1 MSNDQ
6 GGMRKTGKILPFL
19 LAALTCAAMLVS
31 CDYWNDDW
39 YKTGDSESAPLIGST
54 SNRNGSFNSS
64 GSSNGT
70 GTSGSPGSSGGT
82 ASTSST
88 GTFAFTASAANPISV
103 NGGQYQLCILNG
115 NSSSGSITLAQG
127 GASPNL
133 TGTYSS
139 PVTLAAAVSGD
150 ATLEGSWTVT
160 FVNLTTSYQLTVTG
174 ITLTISDGT
183 NTFTATAV
191 PAVTSGYT
199 ASFKAASASANP
211 QDGDVVGI
219 FAFFYPDNTWTFS
232 TGFKA
237 GDSTYYTTTATS
249 TYSITSGDFTSGKMS
264 MVWPALSGQASQNFS
279 GDDPY
284 TGDVVITGGKFYL
297 SPYFTVH
304 NNDPDNCYYTFVKE

>member
-1 MSNDQ
+1 MK
-6 GGMRKTGKILPFL
+6 KTSKILPIL
-19 LAALTCAAMLVS
+19 AAALTCVALFGS
-31 CDYWNDDW
+31 CDYWKEDF
-39 YKTGDSESAPLIGST
+39 YKNGGDTVSSGGS
-54 SNRNGSFNSS
+54 GSGSS
-64 GSSNGT
+64 GSGT
-70 GTSGSPGSSGGT
+70 GTSSGSGSSGGT
-82 ASTSST
+82 TSTSGT
-88 GTFAFTASAANPISV
+88 GTFAFKASAANPISV
-103 NGGQYQLCILNG
+103 NGGQYQLCIING

-139 PVTLAAAVSGD
+139 AVSMAAAISGD
-150 ATLEGSWTVT
+150 ATFEGSVDAT
-160 FVNLTTSYQLTVTG
+160 FEGISGTRRVTVTG
-174 ITLTISDGT
+174 DTLTIVWEGT
-183 NTFTATAV
+183 SFTATAV

-199 ASFKAASASANP
+199 AVFKAGSASANP

-237 GDSTYYTTTATS
+237 GNATYYITDGTS

-284 TGDVVITGGKFYL
+284 TGDVVITGGKF
-297 SPYFTVH
+297 
-304 NNDPDNCYYTFVKE
+304 